1 MQGKVAIRGRGKR
14 RANGQVAQRAGDTL
28 TTRSLTTTTHLS
40 DGSAGR
46 LGFAEWWGKSLTM
59 RTKTFLIILTALL
72 GFLLIVVLPVR
83 SFLLGSFS
91 NLEIEQSITDY
102 DRASNAL
109 DIQVDTVARIAR
121 DYASSQETYD
131 FAESHDPAYI
141 EENISNQLMQNFR
154 LNVVLI
160 YDASGNLIANKTY
173 DYMDSSSFPLPEYFT
188 RQEMA
193 QDLLLKFDDSGA
205 ARKGIITLP
214 DGPMMVGSYPILMND
229 TTGPVRGAFIMG
241 RYLRKDSIDRLAD
254 TTHLELS
261 FVNYWNLEESDRQ
274 SLPKADKLR
283 IKPTANDKISAKGVL
298 DDLYG
303 EPALV
308 MTIVEPRTI
317 YNHGRDAVSFLVVVL
332 VGIVAA
338 VVILALILLERVLL
352 KPMSMLNAQV
362 IEIGELGNPLAR
374 LSVKGSREVSR
385 MARAINGMLQ
395 ALEQASSGRK
405 ETEAGYRAVVEQTA
419 ESVFLVDPA
428 TGYFVETNAAFREL
442 LGYSDAEIAHLTIYD
457 IMAESGLDIDD
468 YIHDV
473 LTEGHSRL
481 MERKYL
487 RKDGTQVDV
496 EESSATIRRN
506 GSHVLC
512 FLAHDLTERRQA
524 EEERARRKSEERFR
538 AMVQNAAD
546 VITIIN
552 PDGSIR
558 YQSPSIEPML
568 GFKTGNLVGLSI
580 FDNLHPADADM
591 VRQMLAELLDKP
603 SHARRAILRI
613 RHVDESWRFVEV
625 VATNHLRD
633 SNVGGIIINMRDVT
647 ERKALEERLIH
658 QASHDPLT
666 SLPNRALF
674 SERLGQALEESAHTN
689 TKVAVMFVDLDNF
702 KVINDSLGH
711 QAGDILLIEVANRL
725 RESVRPFDMVARFGG
740 DEFTLLLE
748 NLQDEETAMGVA
760 ERIQKLLQEPFM
772 IEQHDLTI
780 GCCVGVAFCQSGMI
794 QPDELIRN
802 ADIAVYRAKAGGKA
816 RIIVFDK
823 DMNQYALKRL
833 ELEIDL
839 RRAIERNELIV
850 YYQPVLDLLTGDV
863 AAMEA
868 LVRWQD
874 PRRGLVSPLEFISLA
889 EETAL
894 IMPLGRW
901 VLTEACMQTQ
911 IWKKLYRNASELTV
925 CVNVSARQF
934 RHKGLVEDVARAL
947 EVSGLAP
954 QYLKLEIT
962 ETVGIEDPDQTLETL
977 RELKGLGVKLALDD
991 FGMGYSS
998 LSYLK
1003 KFPVDT
1009 IKLDRS
1015 FVSGLGKNRQD
1026 TAVLYAAVSFAQAL
1040 RLSVTAEGVETK
1052 AQVEQLRAL
1061 GCQQGQGFFFS
1072 KPLPPLEM
1080 SQFLKVHDPSAQTMP
1095 LSNATRTAL

>member
-1 MQGKVAIRGRGKR
+1 MQGKVAIPGRKAR
-14 RANGQVAQRAGDTL
+14 RAGAENVHNTAGNL
-28 TTRSLTTTTHLS
+28 SLQAPVTTSHLES
-40 DGSAGR
+40 VSSTRMSFTD
-46 LGFAEWWGKSLTM
+46 WWGSSLTM

-72 GFLLIVVLPVR
+72 VFLLIVVLPVR
-83 SFLLGSFS
+83 SFLLNSFS
-91 NLEIEQSITDY
+91 GLETEQAITDY

-109 DIQVDTVARIAR
+109 DLQIDSIARIAR
-121 DYASSQETYD
+121 DYASSDETYD
-131 FAESHDPAYI
+131 FAADPSTDYVETALPK
-141 EENISNQLMQNFR
+141 QVMQNFR
-154 LNVVLI
+154 LNVVAI
-160 YDASGNLIANKTY
+160 YDLNGNLLSQKSY
-173 DYMDSSSFPLPEYFT
+173 DYVNMTSLDLPEFFSRT
-188 RQEMA
+188 
-193 QDLLLKFDDSGA
+193 DLIHDELLKYTDEWSSN
-205 ARKGIITLP
+205 RGIVMLP
-214 DGPMMVGSYPILMND
+214 DMPMMVVSFPILTND
-229 TTGPVRGAFIMG
+229 NKGPFRGWLVMG
-241 RYLRKDSIDRLAD
+241 RYLNPDSIDRLSA
-254 TTHLELS
+254 TTHLDIS
-261 FVNYWNLEESDRQ
+261 FQNFS
-274 SLPKADKLR
+274 SLTPEQAAAAPQGDKLR
-283 IKPTANDKISAKGVL
+283 VKPMDGNTISATGSL
-298 DDLYG
+298 DSLYND
-303 EPALV
+303 PALL
-308 MTIVEPRTI
+308 MTITEPRTI
-317 YNHGRDAVSFLVVVL
+317 YNHGRDAVSYLVVVL
-332 VGIVAA
+332 VSVVAA
-338 VVILALILLERVLL
+338 MVILALILVERVLL
-352 KPMSMLNAQV
+352 APMARLKAQV
-362 IEIGELGNPLAR
+362 TQIGALGNPLAR
-374 LSVKGSREVSR
+374 LTVGGSHEISK
-385 MARAINGMLQ
+385 MAGAINGMLQ

-428 TGYFVETNAAFREL
+428 TGYFVETNSAFREL
-442 LGYSDAEIAHLTIYD
+442 LGYTDSEIAHLTIYD
-457 IMAESGLDIDD
+457 VMAENGTDIDY

-481 MERKYL
+481 VERKYL

-506 GSHVLC
+506 GTHVLC

-580 FDNLHPADADM
+580 FDNLHPQDADL

-603 SHARRAILRI
+603 SNARRAILRI

-633 SNVGGIIINMRDVT
+633 TNVGGIIINMRDVT

-674 SERLGQALEESAHTN
+674 SERLGHALDDSAR
-689 TKVAVMFVDLDNF
+689 TKSMVAVMFVDLDNF

-748 NLQDEETAMGVA
+748 DLQDEDVA
-760 ERIQKLLQEPFM
+760 LAVADRIQKQLQEPFM

-780 GCCVGVAFCQSGMI
+780 GCCVGVAFSRGGVI

-850 YYQPVLDLLTGDV
+850 YYQPVLDLVTGDV

-901 VLTEACMQTQ
+901 VLTEACVQTQ
-911 IWKKLYRNASELTV
+911 IWKKMYRNAGDLTV

-934 RHKGLVEDVARAL
+934 RHKGLVEDVAKAL

-977 RELKGLGVKLALDD
+977 RELKDLGVKLALDD

-1003 KFPVDT
+1003 RFPVDT

-1026 TAVLYAAVSFAQAL
+1026 TAVLYAAVSFAKAL

-1052 AQVEQLRAL
+1052 SQVEQLRAL
-1061 GCQQGQGFFFS
+1061 GCEQGQGFFFS